1 MEVTTLSE
9 TKISDTVIKREIKI
23 DVPKQK
29 LSHTLTQLHYIGW
42 PDWGLPQESEGVMHI
57 VSEMV
62 KLREASD
69 KPIIVHCSAG
79 VGRTGT
85 VIAIA
90 LIQELLLFQKA
101 QSHELAVSVFEI
113 VSRLR

>member
-69 KPIIVHCSAG
+69 KPNWITIAKATLSSWKKTFTRLHI
-79 VGRTGT
+79 TG
-85 VIAIA
+85 
-90 LIQELLLFQKA
+90 
-101 QSHELAVSVFEI
+101 
-113 VSRLR
+113 